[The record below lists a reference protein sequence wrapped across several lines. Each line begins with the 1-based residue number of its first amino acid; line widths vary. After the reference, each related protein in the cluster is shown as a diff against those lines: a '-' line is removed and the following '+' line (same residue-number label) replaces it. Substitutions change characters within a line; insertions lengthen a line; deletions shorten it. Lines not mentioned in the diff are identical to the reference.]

1 MRRNRE
7 SAAMSR
13 NRKKNYIEELEAKVA
28 KLTETVKLLE
38 SENITLQH
46 ERAKL
51 QHSRSTL
58 EG

>member
-1 MRRNRE
+1 
-7 SAAMSR
+7 MSR

-46 ERAKL
+46 ERAEL